1 MEAIGQISNLM
12 SADKKNR
19 ATLIV
24 SELGARLRR
33 FIRARVR
40 TEADA
45 EDVLQDV
52 WERLISA
59 LEAGTVEQ
67 ISAWLY
73 TVARHRI
80 IDRARKPKMESLD
93 ALAQDIEGTSFEF
106 PSFLLRDD
114 KTPATEYRRS
124 LFWERLHTALEE
136 LPAEQRQVFV
146 WQELEG
152 LSFQEIATLT
162 GENQNTLL
170 SRKRYA
176 VLHLRRQLANLR
188 DEFLP

>member
-1 MEAIGQISNLM
+1 MDAVGQIPNLM

-52 WERLISA
+52 WERLMSA
-59 LEAGTVEQ
+59 LEAGTIEQ

-73 TVARHRI
+73 TVI
-80 IDRARKPKMESLD
+80 CSI
-93 ALAQDIEGTSFEF
+93 F
-106 PSFLLRDD
+106 
-114 KTPATEYRRS
+114 
-124 LFWERLHTALEE
+124 
-136 LPAEQRQVFV
+136 
-146 WQELEG
+146 
-152 LSFQEIATLT
+152 
-162 GENQNTLL
+162 
-170 SRKRYA
+170 
-176 VLHLRRQLANLR
+176 
-188 DEFLP
+188 